1 MIKATL
7 MTASKHDIQ
16 YQSVKENQNKNKN
29 NRRKKE
35 LIYDLI
41 MNKFKP

>member
-1 MIKATL
+1 MITITL
-7 MTASKHDIQ
+7 MTASKHYFQ